1 MYAHTDTPN
10 VMNNNAAF
18 TNIFWQ
24 TEWGLQ
30 ILTSH
35 AGHQQWP
42 QSKKRSA
49 FQRKHPTSQKSFWVN
64 CILEKFSI
72 CRAFCKLVRSVLI
85 LQTLKSDSIWMPRRR
100 LSRWAMIILS
110 PYREES
116 RRVHRN
122 ILILCSFTEVTVVAI
137 IYWGPVLDSLYY

>member
-1 MYAHTDTPN
+1 MCTHTDTPI
-10 VMNNNAAF
+10 VINNNVAF
-18 TNIFWQ
+18 TNTFWR
-24 TEWGLQ
+24 TEWGLS

-35 AGHQQWP
+35 TGHQQWP
-42 QSKKRSA
+42 QSKKRNA

-64 CILEKFSI
+64 SILEKFST
-72 CRAFCKLVRSVLI
+72 CQVFCKLVRGVLI

-100 LSRWAMIILS
+100 LSRLAMIILP

-122 ILILCSFTEVTVVAI
+122 SLILCSFTEVTVVAI
-137 IYWGPVLDSLYY
+137 IY